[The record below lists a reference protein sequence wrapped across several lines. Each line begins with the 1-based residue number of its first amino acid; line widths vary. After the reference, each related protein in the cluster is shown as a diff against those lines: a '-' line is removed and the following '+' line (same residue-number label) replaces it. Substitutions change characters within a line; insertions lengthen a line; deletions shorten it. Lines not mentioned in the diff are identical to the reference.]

1 MAEKQILNFEA
12 ETKQILNLMVH
23 SIYTHKEIFLRELI
37 SNASDALDKARFE
50 SITKSDKYTDI
61 DNLRIKI
68 EIDEPNR
75 TLSIIDNGIGMTRE
89 DVINNIG
96 SIARSGT
103 KAFLEKIQKD
113 KEASKES
120 GIDLIGQFG
129 VGFYSAFM
137 VADNIII
144 ETKNVDSEKGVRW
157 ESNGDGSYSIED
169 IDKQDRGTK
178 IILKLKPKDKKLEED
193 GFVDDDYCNR
203 YTLEGLI
210 HKYSN
215 YVHYPIIM
223 DMPIPKKDEK
233 EIQQYEEKTINSMV
247 SIWQKSKSDVKPEE
261 YNEFYKE
268 HFHDYADP
276 FEVIHTK
283 AEGTIEYTALLFIP
297 SKAPFN
303 FLHPDFERGLELYSR
318 NVFIM
323 GKCKDLL
330 PEYLKFVRGLVDS
343 PDFSLNISREILQH
357 STQLKRIA
365 SNVEKKV
372 LETLE
377 NILKNDRKRY
387 QEFFKEFGE
396 SIKIGIYSDF
406 SKKDKLSNLLLFQ
419 SSETKD
425 EEYTTLAEYKSRMKE
440 GQEFIYYAAA
450 KDKATIE
457 KLPHMEGMKDK
468 GYEVLYFTDR
478 VDEFMVN
485 MMREFDGTKLHSIL
499 QADNNT
505 ENKDENKDSSNKDV
519 LNAIKEVLGADKVAE
534 VRETNRLKESVV
546 CLSNK
551 EDSIS
556 FNMAKVLAESGNPMF
571 AMKPERVLEINT
583 SHDVFKA
590 IEKEYQANKTSDLF
604 KEYSEL
610 LYDEACILE
619 GLPLEDPK
627 LFASRMSKLMLKL

>member
-50 SITKSDKYTDI
+50 SITKSDKYTGM

-68 EIDEPNR
+68 EIDEQNR
-75 TLSIIDNGIGMTRE
+75 ILTIKDNGIGMTKE
-89 DVINNIG
+89 DVIQNIG

-103 KAFLEKIQKD
+103 KAFLEKIKQ
-113 KEASKES
+113 EAENKKES

-144 ETKNVDSEKGVRW
+144 ETKNVESDKGVKW
-157 ESNGDGSYSIED
+157 ESSGDGSYSIED
-169 IDKQDRGTK
+169 IDKADRGTN
-178 IILKLKPKDKKLEED
+178 IILKLKPKNENEENEED
-193 GFVDDDYCNR
+193 YSNR
-203 YTLEGLI
+203 YTLERLI
-210 HKYSN
+210 QKYSN

-233 EIQQYEEKTINSMV
+233 EIQQYEEKTINSMI
-247 SIWQKSKSDVKPEE
+247 SIWQKNKSDVKTEE

-268 HFHDYADP
+268 HFHDYAEP
-276 FEVIHTK
+276 FDIIHTK
-283 AEGTIEYTALLFIP
+283 AEGTLEYTALLFIP

-303 FLHPDFERGLELYSR
+303 FLYPNFERGLELYSK

-323 GKCKDLL
+323 DKCKELI

-343 PDFSLNISREILQH
+343 QDFSLNISREILQH
-357 STQLKRIA
+357 TNQLKRIA
-365 SNVEKKV
+365 SNIEKKI

-377 NILKNDRKRY
+377 NILKNDRKKY
-387 QEFFKEFGE
+387 EEFFKEFGE

-406 SKKDKLSNLLLFQ
+406 TKKEKLSNLLLFQ
-419 SSETKD
+419 SSEMA
-425 EEYTTLAEYKSRMKE
+425 ENEYTTLAEYKARMKE
-440 GQEFIYYAAA
+440 GQEFIYYAAG
-450 KDKATIE
+450 KDKAYIE

-468 GYEVLYFTDR
+468 GFEVLYFTDR
-478 VDEFMVN
+478 VDEFMVG
-485 MMREFDGTKLHSIL
+485 MMRDYEEIKLHSIL
-499 QADNNT
+499 QADNEKT
-505 ENKDENKDSSNKDV
+505 DKDSSKEEN
-519 LNAIKEVLGADKVAE
+519 KEVKDILKAVKEILGDNKVAD
-534 VRETNRLKESVV
+534 VRESDRLKESLV
-546 CLSNK
+546 CLVNK

-556 FNMAKVLAESGNPMF
+556 FNMAKVLAETGNNMF
-571 AMKPERVLEINT
+571 GMKAERVLEINT
-583 SHDVFKA
+583 SHEVFKA
-590 IEKEYQANKTSDLF
+590 MEKEYQTNKKSDLF

-619 GLPLEDPK
+619 NLPLEDTK

>member
-50 SITKSDKYTDI
+50 SITKSDKYSDM

-68 EIDEPNR
+68 EIDEQNR
-75 TLSIIDNGIGMTRE
+75 ILTIKDNGIGMTKE
-89 DVINNIG
+89 DAIQNIG

-103 KAFLEKIQKD
+103 KAFLERIKQ
-113 KEASKES
+113 ES
-120 GIDLIGQFG
+120 ENKNGIDLIGQFG

-144 ETKNVDSEKGVRW
+144 ETKNAESDKGVKW
-157 ESNGDGSYSIED
+157 ESSGDGSYSIED
-169 IDKQDRGTK
+169 MDKKERGTN
-178 IILKLKPKDKKLEED
+178 IILKLKPKEENE
-193 GFVDDDYCNR
+193 DDYSNR
-203 YTLEGLI
+203 YVLERLI
-210 HKYSN
+210 QKYSN
-215 YVHYPIIM
+215 YVHYPIVM
-223 DMPIPKKDEK
+223 DATIPKKDDK
-233 EIQQYEEKTINSMV
+233 EIQRYEEKTVNSMI
-247 SIWQKSKSDVKPEE
+247 SIWQKNKSDVKTEE

-276 FEVIHTK
+276 FDIIHTK
-283 AEGTIEYTALLFIP
+283 AEGTLEYTALLFIP

-323 GKCKDLL
+323 DKCKELL

-343 PDFSLNISREILQH
+343 QDFSLNISREILQH
-357 STQLKRIA
+357 TSQLKRIA
-365 SNVEKKV
+365 SNLEKKI

-377 NILKNDRKRY
+377 NILKNDRKKY
-387 QEFFKEFGE
+387 EEFFKEFGE
-396 SIKIGIYSDF
+396 SIKIGIYGDLG
-406 SKKDKLSNLLLFQ
+406 KKEKLSNLLLFQ
-419 SSETKD
+419 SSDTAET
-425 EEYTTLAEYKSRMKE
+425 EYTTLAEYKSRMKE
-440 GQEFIYYAAA
+440 GQEFIYYVAG
-450 KDKATIE
+450 KDKSSIE

-468 GYEVLYFTDR
+468 GFEVLYFTDR
-478 VDEFMVN
+478 VDEFMANV
-485 MMREFDGTKLHSIL
+485 MRDYEDIKLHSIL
-499 QADNNT
+499 QADGEKT
-505 ENKDENKDSSNKDV
+505 DKESKEENKDIKEILKAV
-519 LNAIKEVLGADKVAE
+519 KEVLGDGKVAD
-534 VRETNRLKESVV
+534 VRESDRLKESLV
-546 CLSNK
+546 CLVNK

-556 FNMAKVLAESGNPMF
+556 FNMAKALAETGNNMF
-571 AMKPERVLEINT
+571 GMKAERVLEVNA
-583 SHDVFKA
+583 SHEVFKA
-590 IEKEYQANKTSDLF
+590 IEKEYKSNKKSDLF

-619 GLPLEDPK
+619 NLPLDDPK

>member
-50 SITKSDKYTDI
+50 SITKSDKYTGM

-68 EIDEPNR
+68 EIDEQNR
-75 TLSIIDNGIGMTRE
+75 ILTIKDNGIGMTKE
-89 DVINNIG
+89 DVIQNIG

-103 KAFLEKIQKD
+103 KAFLEKIKQ
-113 KEASKES
+113 EAENKKES

-144 ETKNVDSEKGVRW
+144 ETKNVESDKGVKW
-157 ESNGDGSYSIED
+157 ESSGDGSYSIED
-169 IDKQDRGTK
+169 IDKADRGTN
-178 IILKLKPKDKKLEED
+178 IILKLKPKNENEENEED
-193 GFVDDDYCNR
+193 YSNR
-203 YTLEGLI
+203 YTLERLI
-210 HKYSN
+210 QKYSN

-233 EIQQYEEKTINSMV
+233 EIQQYEEKTINSMI
-247 SIWQKSKSDVKPEE
+247 SIWQKNKSDVKTEE

-268 HFHDYADP
+268 HFHDYAEP
-276 FEVIHTK
+276 FDIIHTK
-283 AEGTIEYTALLFIP
+283 AEGTLEYTALLFIP

-303 FLHPDFERGLELYSR
+303 FLYPNFERGLELYSK

-323 GKCKDLL
+323 DKCKELI

-343 PDFSLNISREILQH
+343 QDFSLNISREILQH
-357 STQLKRIA
+357 TNQLKRIA
-365 SNVEKKV
+365 SNIEKKI

-377 NILKNDRKRY
+377 NILKNDRKKY
-387 QEFFKEFGE
+387 EEFFKEFGE

-406 SKKDKLSNLLLFQ
+406 TKKEKLSNLLLFQ
-419 SSETKD
+419 SSETA
-425 EEYTTLAEYKSRMKE
+425 ENEYTTLAEYKARMKE
-440 GQEFIYYAAA
+440 GQEFIYYAAG
-450 KDKATIE
+450 KDKSSIE

-468 GYEVLYFTDR
+468 GFEVLYFTDR
-478 VDEFMVN
+478 VDEFMVG
-485 MMREFDGTKLHSIL
+485 MMRDYEEIKLHSIL
-499 QADNNT
+499 QADNEKT
-505 ENKDENKDSSNKDV
+505 DKDSSKEEN
-519 LNAIKEVLGADKVAE
+519 KEVKDILKAVKEILGDNKVAD
-534 VRETNRLKESVV
+534 VRESDRLKESLV
-546 CLSNK
+546 CLVNK

-556 FNMAKVLAESGNPMF
+556 FNMAKVLAETGNNMF
-571 AMKPERVLEINT
+571 GMKAERVLEINT
-583 SHDVFKA
+583 SHEVFKA
-590 IEKEYQANKTSDLF
+590 MEKEYQTNKKSDLF

-619 GLPLEDPK
+619 NLPLEDTK

>member
-50 SITKSDKYTDI
+50 SITKSDKYVDM

-68 EIDEPNR
+68 EIDEQNR
-75 TLSIIDNGIGMTRE
+75 ILKIKDNGIGMTRE
-89 DVINNIG
+89 DVIQNIG

-103 KAFLEKIQKD
+103 KAFLEKIKQAEGSQK
-113 KEASKES
+113 EN

-137 VADNIII
+137 VADNIVI
-144 ETKNVDSEKGVRW
+144 ETKNVESDRGVRW
-157 ESNGDGSYSIED
+157 ESSGDGSYSIED
-169 IDKQDRGTK
+169 IDKEDRGTN
-178 IILKLKPKDKKLEED
+178 IILKLKPKNEEND
-193 GFVDDDYCNR
+193 GDYLNR
-203 YTLEGLI
+203 YTLERLI
-210 HKYSN
+210 QKYSN
-215 YVHYPIIM
+215 YVRYPIIM

-233 EIQQYEEKTINSMV
+233 EIQQYEEKTINSMI
-247 SIWQKSKSDVKPEE
+247 SIWQKNKNDVKTEE

-268 HFHDYADP
+268 HFHDYSDP
-276 FEVIHTK
+276 FDIIHTK
-283 AEGTIEYTALLFIP
+283 AEGTLEYTALLFIP

-323 GKCKDLL
+323 DKCKELL

-343 PDFSLNISREILQH
+343 QDFSLNISREILQH
-357 STQLKRIA
+357 TAQLKRIA
-365 SNVEKKV
+365 SNLEKKI

-377 NILKNDRKRY
+377 NILKNDRKKY
-387 QEFFKEFGE
+387 EEFFKEFGE
-396 SIKIGIYSDF
+396 SIKIGIYNDF
-406 SKKDKLSNLLLFQ
+406 TKKEKLSNLLLFQ
-419 SSETKD
+419 SSSIAEN
-425 EEYTTLAEYKSRMKE
+425 EYTTLSEYKSRMKE
-440 GQEFIYYAAA
+440 GQEFIYYAAG
-450 KDKATIE
+450 KDRASIE

-468 GYEVLYFTDR
+468 NYEVLYFTDR
-478 VDEFMVN
+478 VDEFMVG
-485 MMREFDGTKLHSIL
+485 MMRDYEEIKLRSIL
-499 QADNNT
+499 QADNEKADKDST
-505 ENKDENKDSSNKDV
+505 KEENKDTKDIMK
-519 LNAIKEVLGADKVAE
+519 AIKEVLGDNKVAD
-534 VRETNRLKESVV
+534 VRESDRLKESLV
-546 CLSNK
+546 CLVNK

-556 FNMAKVLAESGNPMF
+556 FNMAKVLAETGNNMF
-571 AMKPERVLEINT
+571 GMKLERVLEINT
-583 SHDVFKA
+583 SHEVFKA
-590 IEKEYQANKTSDLF
+590 VEKEYQSNKKSDLF

-619 GLPLEDPK
+619 NLPLDDPK

>member
-50 SITKSDKYTDI
+50 SITKSDKYTGM

-68 EIDEPNR
+68 EIDEQNR
-75 TLSIIDNGIGMTRE
+75 ILTIKDNGIGMTKE
-89 DVINNIG
+89 DVIQNIG

-103 KAFLEKIQKD
+103 KAFLEKIKQEAENK
-113 KEASKES
+113 KEN

-144 ETKNVDSEKGVRW
+144 ETKNVESDKGVKW
-157 ESNGDGSYSIED
+157 ESSGDGSYSIED
-169 IDKQDRGTK
+169 IDKADRGTN
-178 IILKLKPKDKKLEED
+178 IILKLKPKNENEENEED
-193 GFVDDDYCNR
+193 YSNR
-203 YTLEGLI
+203 YTLERLI
-210 HKYSN
+210 QKYSN

-233 EIQQYEEKTINSMV
+233 EIQQYEEKTINSMI
-247 SIWQKSKSDVKPEE
+247 SIWQKNKSDVKTEE

-268 HFHDYADP
+268 HFHDYAEP
-276 FEVIHTK
+276 FDIIHTK
-283 AEGTIEYTALLFIP
+283 AEGTLEYTALLFIP

-303 FLHPDFERGLELYSR
+303 FLYPNFERGLELYSK

-323 GKCKDLL
+323 DKCKELL

-343 PDFSLNISREILQH
+343 QDFSLNISREILQH
-357 STQLKRIA
+357 TNQLKRIA
-365 SNVEKKV
+365 SNLEKKI

-377 NILKNDRKRY
+377 NTLKNDRKKY
-387 QEFFKEFGE
+387 EEFFKEFGE

-406 SKKDKLSNLLLFQ
+406 TKKEKLSNLLLFQ
-419 SSETKD
+419 SSNTAEN
-425 EEYTTLAEYKSRMKE
+425 EYTTLAEYKSRMKE
-440 GQEFIYYAAA
+440 GQEFIYYAAG
-450 KDKATIE
+450 KDKSSIE

-468 GYEVLYFTDR
+468 SFEVLYFTDR
-478 VDEFMVN
+478 VDEFMVG
-485 MMREFDGTKLHSIL
+485 MMRDYEEIKLHSIL
-499 QADNNT
+499 QADNEKT
-505 ENKDENKDSSNKDV
+505 DKDSSKEEN
-519 LNAIKEVLGADKVAE
+519 KEVKDILKAVKEILGDDKVAD
-534 VRETNRLKESVV
+534 VRESDRLKESLV
-546 CLSNK
+546 CLVNK

-556 FNMAKVLAESGNPMF
+556 FNMAKVLAETGNNMF
-571 AMKPERVLEINT
+571 GMKAERVLEINT
-583 SHDVFKA
+583 SHEVFKA
-590 IEKEYQANKTSDLF
+590 MEKEYQINKKSDLF

-619 GLPLEDPK
+619 NLPLEDTK

>member
-50 SITKSDKYTDI
+50 SITKSDKYTGM

-68 EIDEPNR
+68 EIDEQNR
-75 TLSIIDNGIGMTRE
+75 ILTIKDNGIGMTKE
-89 DVINNIG
+89 DVIQNIG

-103 KAFLEKIQKD
+103 KAFLEKIKQ
-113 KEASKES
+113 EAENKKES

-144 ETKNVDSEKGVRW
+144 ETKNVESDKGVKW
-157 ESNGDGSYSIED
+157 ESSGDGSYSIED
-169 IDKQDRGTK
+169 IDKADRGTN
-178 IILKLKPKDKKLEED
+178 IILKLKPKNKNEENEED
-193 GFVDDDYCNR
+193 YSNR
-203 YTLEGLI
+203 YTLERLI
-210 HKYSN
+210 QKYSN

-233 EIQQYEEKTINSMV
+233 EIQQYEEKTINSMI
-247 SIWQKSKSDVKPEE
+247 SIWQKNKSDVKTEE

-268 HFHDYADP
+268 HFHDYAEP
-276 FEVIHTK
+276 FDIIHTK
-283 AEGTIEYTALLFIP
+283 AEGTLEYTALLFIP

-303 FLHPDFERGLELYSR
+303 FLYPNFERGLELYSK

-323 GKCKDLL
+323 DKCKELI

-343 PDFSLNISREILQH
+343 QDFSLNISREILQH
-357 STQLKRIA
+357 TAQLKRIA
-365 SNVEKKV
+365 SNIEKKI

-377 NILKNDRKRY
+377 NILKNDRKKY
-387 QEFFKEFGE
+387 EEFFKEFGE

-406 SKKDKLSNLLLFQ
+406 TKKEKLSNLLLFQ
-419 SSETKD
+419 SSETA
-425 EEYTTLAEYKSRMKE
+425 ENEYTTLAEYKARMKE
-440 GQEFIYYAAA
+440 GQEFIYYAAG
-450 KDKATIE
+450 KDKSAIE

-478 VDEFMVN
+478 VDEFMVG
-485 MMREFDGTKLHSIL
+485 MMRDYDEIKLHSIL
-499 QADNNT
+499 QADNEKT
-505 ENKDENKDSSNKDV
+505 DKDLSEEENKEIKDIMK
-519 LNAIKEVLGADKVAE
+519 AIKEVLGDDKVAD
-534 VRETNRLKESVV
+534 VRASDRLKESLV
-546 CLSNK
+546 CLVNK

-556 FNMAKVLAESGNPMF
+556 FNMAKVLAETGNNMF
-571 AMKPERVLEINT
+571 GMKPERVLEINS
-583 SHDVFKA
+583 SHEVFKA
-590 IEKEYQANKTSDLF
+590 MEKEYEANKKSDLF

-610 LYDEACILE
+610 L
-619 GLPLEDPK
+619 
-627 LFASRMSKLMLKL
+627 

>member
-23 SIYTHKEIFLRELI
+23 SIYTNKEIFLRELI

-50 SITKSDKYTDI
+50 SITKSDKYTGM

-68 EIDEPNR
+68 EIDEQNKIL
-75 TLSIIDNGIGMTRE
+75 TIKDNGIGMTKE
-89 DVINNIG
+89 DVIQNIG

-103 KAFLEKIQKD
+103 KAFLEKIKQ
-113 KEASKES
+113 ENANKES

-144 ETKNVDSEKGVRW
+144 ETKNVESDNGVRW
-157 ESNGDGSYSIED
+157 ESSGDGSYSIED
-169 IDKQDRGTK
+169 IEKNDRGTN
-178 IILKLKPKDKKLEED
+178 IILKLKPKDENE
-193 GFVDDDYCNR
+193 DDYSNR
-203 YTLEGLI
+203 YTLERLI
-210 HKYSN
+210 QKYSN
-215 YVHYPIIM
+215 YVHYPIVM

-233 EIQQYEEKTINSMV
+233 EIQRYEEKTINSMI
-247 SIWQKSKSDVKPEE
+247 SIWQKNKSDVKTEE

-268 HFHDYADP
+268 HFHDYVDP
-276 FEVIHTK
+276 FDIIHTK
-283 AEGTIEYTALLFIP
+283 AEGTLEYTALLFIP

-323 GKCKDLL
+323 DKCKELL

-343 PDFSLNISREILQH
+343 QDFSLNISREILQH
-357 STQLKRIA
+357 TNQLKRIA
-365 SNVEKKV
+365 SNLEKKI

-377 NILKNDRKRY
+377 NTLKNDRKKY
-387 QEFFKEFGE
+387 EEFFKEFGE

-406 SKKDKLSNLLLFQ
+406 TKKEKLSNLLLFQ
-419 SSETKD
+419 SSDTAEN
-425 EEYTTLAEYKSRMKE
+425 EYTTLAEYKSRMKE
-440 GQEFIYYAAA
+440 GQEFIYYAAG
-450 KDKATIE
+450 KDKSAIE

-478 VDEFMVN
+478 VDEFMVG
-485 MMREFDGTKLHSIL
+485 MMRDYEEIKLHSIL
-499 QADNNT
+499 QADNEKT
-505 ENKDENKDSSNKDV
+505 DKDSTKEENKDIKDIM
-519 LNAIKEVLGADKVAE
+519 NAIKEVLGESKVAD
-534 VRETNRLKESVV
+534 VRESDRLKESLV
-546 CLSNK
+546 CLVNK

-556 FNMAKVLAESGNPMF
+556 FNMAKVLAETGNNMF
-571 AMKPERVLEINT
+571 GMKPERVLEINS
-583 SHDVFKA
+583 SHEVFKA
-590 IEKEYQANKTSDLF
+590 MEKEYEANKKSDLF

-619 GLPLEDPK
+619 NLPLDNPK
-627 LFASRMSKLMLKL
+627 LFAARMSKLMLKL

>member
-23 SIYTHKEIFLRELI
+23 SIYTNKEIFLRELI

-50 SITKSDKYTDI
+50 SITKSDKYTGM

-68 EIDEPNR
+68 EIDEQNKIL
-75 TLSIIDNGIGMTRE
+75 TIKDNGIGMTKE
-89 DVINNIG
+89 DVIQNIG

-103 KAFLEKIQKD
+103 KAFLEKIKQ
-113 KEASKES
+113 ENANKES

-144 ETKNVDSEKGVRW
+144 ETKNVESDNGVRW
-157 ESNGDGSYSIED
+157 ESSGDGSYSIED
-169 IDKQDRGTK
+169 IEKNDRGTN
-178 IILKLKPKDKKLEED
+178 IILKLKPKDENE
-193 GFVDDDYCNR
+193 DDYSNR
-203 YTLEGLI
+203 YTLERLI
-210 HKYSN
+210 QKYSN
-215 YVHYPIIM
+215 YVHYPIVM

-233 EIQQYEEKTINSMV
+233 EIQRYEEKTINSMI
-247 SIWQKSKSDVKPEE
+247 SIWQKNKSDVKTEE

-268 HFHDYADP
+268 HFHDYVDP
-276 FEVIHTK
+276 FDIIHTK
-283 AEGTIEYTALLFIP
+283 AEGTLEYTALLFIP

-323 GKCKDLL
+323 DKCKELL

-343 PDFSLNISREILQH
+343 QDFSLNISREILQH
-357 STQLKRIA
+357 TNQLKRIA
-365 SNVEKKV
+365 SNLEKKI
-372 LETLE
+372 LE
-377 NILKNDRKRY
+377 NLENTLKNDRKKY
-387 QEFFKEFGE
+387 EEFFKEFGE

-406 SKKDKLSNLLLFQ
+406 TKKEKLSNLLLFQ
-419 SSETKD
+419 SSDTAEN
-425 EEYTTLAEYKSRMKE
+425 EYTTLAEYKSRMKE
-440 GQEFIYYAAA
+440 GQEFIYYAAG
-450 KDKATIE
+450 KDKSAIE

-478 VDEFMVN
+478 VDEFMVG
-485 MMREFDGTKLHSIL
+485 MMRDYEEIKLHSIL
-499 QADNNT
+499 QADNEKT
-505 ENKDENKDSSNKDV
+505 DKDSTKEENKDIKDIM
-519 LNAIKEVLGADKVAE
+519 NAIKEVLGESKIAD
-534 VRETNRLKESVV
+534 VRESDRLKESLV
-546 CLSNK
+546 CLVNK

-556 FNMAKVLAESGNPMF
+556 FNMAKVLAETGNNMF
-571 AMKPERVLEINT
+571 GMKPERVLEINS
-583 SHDVFKA
+583 SHEVFKA
-590 IEKEYQANKTSDLF
+590 MEKEYEANKKSDLF

-619 GLPLEDPK
+619 NLPLDNPK
-627 LFASRMSKLMLKL
+627 LFAARMSKLMLKL

>member
-50 SITKSDKYTDI
+50 SITKSDKYAGM

-68 EIDEPNR
+68 EIDEQNR
-75 TLSIIDNGIGMTRE
+75 ILTIKDNGIGMTKE
-89 DVINNIG
+89 DVIQNIG

-103 KAFLEKIQKD
+103 KAFLEKIKQESAN
-113 KEASKES
+113 KEN

-144 ETKNVDSEKGVRW
+144 ETKNVESDKGVKW
-157 ESNGDGSYSIED
+157 ESSGDGSYSIED
-169 IDKQDRGTK
+169 IDKADRGTN
-178 IILKLKPKDKKLEED
+178 IILKLKPKNENEENEED
-193 GFVDDDYCNR
+193 YSNR
-203 YTLEGLI
+203 YTLERLI
-210 HKYSN
+210 QKYSN

-233 EIQQYEEKTINSMV
+233 EIQQYEEKTINSMI
-247 SIWQKSKSDVKPEE
+247 SIWQKNKSDVKTEE

-268 HFHDYADP
+268 HFHDYAEP
-276 FEVIHTK
+276 FDIIHTK
-283 AEGTIEYTALLFIP
+283 AEGTLEYTALLFIP

-303 FLHPDFERGLELYSR
+303 FLYPNFERGLELYSK

-323 GKCKDLL
+323 DKCKELI

-343 PDFSLNISREILQH
+343 QDFSLNISREILQH
-357 STQLKRIA
+357 TAQLKRIA
-365 SNVEKKV
+365 SNIEKKI

-377 NILKNDRKRY
+377 NILKNDRKKY
-387 QEFFKEFGE
+387 EEFFKEFGE

-406 SKKDKLSNLLLFQ
+406 TKKEKLSNLLLFQ
-419 SSETKD
+419 SSEMA
-425 EEYTTLAEYKSRMKE
+425 ENEYTTLAEYKARMKE
-440 GQEFIYYAAA
+440 GQEFIYYAAG
-450 KDKATIE
+450 KDKASIE

-468 GYEVLYFTDR
+468 GFEVLYFTDR
-478 VDEFMVN
+478 VDEFMVG
-485 MMREFDGTKLHSIL
+485 MMRDYEEIKLHSIL
-499 QADNNT
+499 QADNEKT
-505 ENKDENKDSSNKDV
+505 NKDSSKEEN
-519 LNAIKEVLGADKVAE
+519 KEVKDILKAVKEILGDNKVAD
-534 VRETNRLKESVV
+534 VRASDRLKESLV
-546 CLSNK
+546 CLVNK

-556 FNMAKVLAESGNPMF
+556 FNMAKVLAETGNNMF
-571 AMKPERVLEINT
+571 GMKAERVLEINT
-583 SHDVFKA
+583 SHEVFKA
-590 IEKEYQANKTSDLF
+590 MEKEYQTNKKSDLF

-619 GLPLEDPK
+619 NLPLEDTK

>member
-50 SITKSDKYTDI
+50 SITKSDKYTGM

-68 EIDEPNR
+68 EIDEQNR
-75 TLSIIDNGIGMTRE
+75 ILTIKDNGIGMTKE
-89 DVINNIG
+89 DVIQNIG

-103 KAFLEKIQKD
+103 KAFLEKIKQ
-113 KEASKES
+113 EAENKKES

-144 ETKNVDSEKGVRW
+144 ETKNVESDKGVKW
-157 ESNGDGSYSIED
+157 ESSGDGSYSIED
-169 IDKQDRGTK
+169 IDKADRGTN
-178 IILKLKPKDKKLEED
+178 IILKLKPKNENEENEED
-193 GFVDDDYCNR
+193 YSNR
-203 YTLEGLI
+203 YTLERLI
-210 HKYSN
+210 QKYSN

-233 EIQQYEEKTINSMV
+233 EIQQYEEKTINSMI
-247 SIWQKSKSDVKPEE
+247 SIWQKNKSDVKTEE

-268 HFHDYADP
+268 HFHDYSEP
-276 FEVIHTK
+276 FDIIHTK
-283 AEGTIEYTALLFIP
+283 AEGTLEYTALLFIP

-303 FLHPDFERGLELYSR
+303 FLYPNFERGLELYSK

-323 GKCKDLL
+323 DKCKELI

-343 PDFSLNISREILQH
+343 QDFSLNISREILQH
-357 STQLKRIA
+357 TAQLKRIA
-365 SNVEKKV
+365 SNIEKKI

-377 NILKNDRKRY
+377 NILKNDRKKY
-387 QEFFKEFGE
+387 EEFFKEFGE

-406 SKKDKLSNLLLFQ
+406 TKKEKLSNLLLFQ
-419 SSETKD
+419 SSETA
-425 EEYTTLAEYKSRMKE
+425 ENEYTTLAEYKARMKE
-440 GQEFIYYAAA
+440 GQEFIYYAAG
-450 KDKATIE
+450 KDKSSIE

-468 GYEVLYFTDR
+468 GFEVLYFTDR
-478 VDEFMVN
+478 VDEFMVG
-485 MMREFDGTKLHSIL
+485 MMGDYEEIKLHSIL
-499 QADNNT
+499 QADNEKT
-505 ENKDENKDSSNKDV
+505 DKDSAKEENKEIKDIMK
-519 LNAIKEVLGADKVAE
+519 AIKEVLGDSKVSD
-534 VRETNRLKESVV
+534 VRESDRLKESLV
-546 CLSNK
+546 CLVNK

-556 FNMAKVLAESGNPMF
+556 FNMAKVLAETGNNMF
-571 AMKPERVLEINT
+571 GMKAERVLEINT
-583 SHDVFKA
+583 SHEVFKA
-590 IEKEYQANKTSDLF
+590 MGKEYQTNKKSDLF

-619 GLPLEDPK
+619 NLPLEDTK

>member
-50 SITKSDKYTDI
+50 SITKSDKYTGM

-68 EIDEPNR
+68 EIDEQNR
-75 TLSIIDNGIGMTRE
+75 ILTIKDNGIGMTKD
-89 DVINNIG
+89 DVIQNIG

-103 KAFLEKIQKD
+103 KAFLEKIKQ
-113 KEASKES
+113 EAENKKES

-144 ETKNVDSEKGVRW
+144 ETKNVESDKGVKW
-157 ESNGDGSYSIED
+157 ESSGDGSYSIED
-169 IDKQDRGTK
+169 IDKADRGTN
-178 IILKLKPKDKKLEED
+178 IILRLKPKNENEENEED
-193 GFVDDDYCNR
+193 YSNR
-203 YTLEGLI
+203 YTLERLI
-210 HKYSN
+210 QKYSN

-233 EIQQYEEKTINSMV
+233 EIQQYEEKTINSMI
-247 SIWQKSKSDVKPEE
+247 SIWQKNKSDVKTEE

-268 HFHDYADP
+268 HFHDYVEP
-276 FEVIHTK
+276 FDIIHTK
-283 AEGTIEYTALLFIP
+283 AEGTLEYTALLFIP

-303 FLHPDFERGLELYSR
+303 FLYPNFERGLELYSK

-323 GKCKDLL
+323 DKCKELI

-343 PDFSLNISREILQH
+343 QDFSLNISREILQH
-357 STQLKRIA
+357 TAQLKRIA
-365 SNVEKKV
+365 SNIEKKI

-377 NILKNDRKRY
+377 NILKNDRKKY
-387 QEFFKEFGE
+387 EEFFKEFGE

-406 SKKDKLSNLLLFQ
+406 TKKEKLSNLLLFQ
-419 SSETKD
+419 SSETA
-425 EEYTTLAEYKSRMKE
+425 ENEYTTLAEYKARMKE
-440 GQEFIYYAAA
+440 GQEFIYYAAG
-450 KDKATIE
+450 KDKSSIE

-468 GYEVLYFTDR
+468 GFEVLYFTDR
-478 VDEFMVN
+478 VDEFMVG
-485 MMREFDGTKLHSIL
+485 MMRDYEEIKLHSIL
-499 QADNNT
+499 QADNEKT
-505 ENKDENKDSSNKDV
+505 DKDSSKEEN
-519 LNAIKEVLGADKVAE
+519 KEVKDILKAVKEILGDNKVAD
-534 VRETNRLKESVV
+534 VRESDRLKESLV
-546 CLSNK
+546 CLVNK

-556 FNMAKVLAESGNPMF
+556 FNMAKVLAETGNNMF
-571 AMKPERVLEINT
+571 GMKAERVLEINT
-583 SHDVFKA
+583 SHEVFKA
-590 IEKEYQANKTSDLF
+590 MEKEYQTNKKSDLF

-619 GLPLEDPK
+619 NLPLEDTK

>member
-50 SITKSDKYTDI
+50 SITKSDKYTGM

-68 EIDEPNR
+68 EIDEQNR
-75 TLSIIDNGIGMTRE
+75 ILTIKDNGIGMTKE
-89 DVINNIG
+89 DVIQNIG

-103 KAFLEKIQKD
+103 KAFLEKIKQ
-113 KEASKES
+113 EAENKKES

-144 ETKNVDSEKGVRW
+144 ETKNVESDKGVKW
-157 ESNGDGSYSIED
+157 ESSGDGSYSIED
-169 IDKQDRGTK
+169 IDKADRGTN
-178 IILKLKPKDKKLEED
+178 IILKLKPKNENEENEED
-193 GFVDDDYCNR
+193 YSNR
-203 YTLEGLI
+203 YTLERLI
-210 HKYSN
+210 QKYSN

-233 EIQQYEEKTINSMV
+233 EIQQYEEKTINSMI
-247 SIWQKSKSDVKPEE
+247 SIWQKNKSDVKTEE

-268 HFHDYADP
+268 HFHDYAEP
-276 FEVIHTK
+276 FDIIHTK
-283 AEGTIEYTALLFIP
+283 AEGTLEYTALLFIP

-303 FLHPDFERGLELYSR
+303 FLYPNFERGLELYSK

-323 GKCKDLL
+323 DKCKELI

-343 PDFSLNISREILQH
+343 QDFSLNISREILQH
-357 STQLKRIA
+357 TAQLKRIA
-365 SNVEKKV
+365 SNIEKKI

-377 NILKNDRKRY
+377 NILKNDRKKY
-387 QEFFKEFGE
+387 EEFFKEFGE

-406 SKKDKLSNLLLFQ
+406 TKKEKLSNLLLFQ
-419 SSETKD
+419 SSETA
-425 EEYTTLAEYKSRMKE
+425 ENEYTTLAEYKARMKE
-440 GQEFIYYAAA
+440 GQEFIYYAAG
-450 KDKATIE
+450 KDKASIE

-468 GYEVLYFTDR
+468 GFEVLYFTDR
-478 VDEFMVN
+478 VDEFMVG
-485 MMREFDGTKLHSIL
+485 MMRDYEEIKLHSIL
-499 QADNNT
+499 QADNEKT
-505 ENKDENKDSSNKDV
+505 DKDSSKEEN
-519 LNAIKEVLGADKVAE
+519 KEVKDILKAVKEILGDNKVAD
-534 VRETNRLKESVV
+534 VRESDRLKESLV
-546 CLSNK
+546 CLVNK

-556 FNMAKVLAESGNPMF
+556 FNMAKVLAETGNNMF
-571 AMKPERVLEINT
+571 GMKAERVLEINT
-583 SHDVFKA
+583 SHEVFKA
-590 IEKEYQANKTSDLF
+590 MEKEYQTNKKSDLF

-619 GLPLEDPK
+619 NLPLEDTK

>member
-50 SITKSDKYTDI
+50 SITKSDKYTGM

-68 EIDEPNR
+68 EIDEQNR
-75 TLSIIDNGIGMTRE
+75 ILTIKDNGIGMTKD
-89 DVINNIG
+89 DVIQNIG

-103 KAFLEKIQKD
+103 KAFLEKIKQ
-113 KEASKES
+113 EAENKKES

-144 ETKNVDSEKGVRW
+144 ETKNVESDKGVKW
-157 ESNGDGSYSIED
+157 ESSGDGSYSIED
-169 IDKQDRGTK
+169 IDKADRGTN
-178 IILKLKPKDKKLEED
+178 IILRLKPKNENEENEED
-193 GFVDDDYCNR
+193 YSNR
-203 YTLEGLI
+203 YTLERLI
-210 HKYSN
+210 QKYSN

-233 EIQQYEEKTINSMV
+233 EIQQYEEKTINSMI
-247 SIWQKSKSDVKPEE
+247 SIWQKNKSDVKTEE

-268 HFHDYADP
+268 HFHDYVEP
-276 FEVIHTK
+276 FDIIHTK
-283 AEGTIEYTALLFIP
+283 AEGTLEYTALLFIP

-303 FLHPDFERGLELYSR
+303 FLYPNFERGLELYSK

-323 GKCKDLL
+323 DKCKELI

-343 PDFSLNISREILQH
+343 QDFSLNISREILH
-357 STQLKRIA
+357 HTAQLKRIA
-365 SNVEKKV
+365 SNIEKKI

-377 NILKNDRKRY
+377 NILKNDRKKY
-387 QEFFKEFGE
+387 EEFFKEFGE

-406 SKKDKLSNLLLFQ
+406 TKKEKLSNLLLFQ
-419 SSETKD
+419 SSETS
-425 EEYTTLAEYKSRMKE
+425 ENEYTTLAEYKARMKE
-440 GQEFIYYAAA
+440 GQEFIYYAAG
-450 KDKATIE
+450 KDKSSIE

-468 GYEVLYFTDR
+468 GFEVLYFTDR
-478 VDEFMVN
+478 VDEFMVG
-485 MMREFDGTKLHSIL
+485 MMRDYEEIKLHSIL
-499 QADNNT
+499 QADNEKT
-505 ENKDENKDSSNKDV
+505 DKDSSKEEN
-519 LNAIKEVLGADKVAE
+519 KEVKDILKAVKEILGDNKVAD
-534 VRETNRLKESVV
+534 VRESDRLKESLV
-546 CLSNK
+546 CLVNK

-556 FNMAKVLAESGNPMF
+556 FNMAKVLAETGNNMF
-571 AMKPERVLEINT
+571 GMKAERVLEINT
-583 SHDVFKA
+583 SHEVFKA
-590 IEKEYQANKTSDLF
+590 MEKEYQTNKKSDLF

-619 GLPLEDPK
+619 NLPLEDTK

>member
-50 SITKSDKYTDI
+50 SITKSDKYTGM

-68 EIDEPNR
+68 EIDEQNR
-75 TLSIIDNGIGMTRE
+75 ILTIKDNGIGMTKD
-89 DVINNIG
+89 DVIQNIG

-103 KAFLEKIQKD
+103 KAFLEKIKQ
-113 KEASKES
+113 EAENKKES

-144 ETKNVDSEKGVRW
+144 ETKNVESDKGVKW
-157 ESNGDGSYSIED
+157 ESSGDGSYSIED
-169 IDKQDRGTK
+169 IDKADRGTN
-178 IILKLKPKDKKLEED
+178 IILKLKPKNENEENEED
-193 GFVDDDYCNR
+193 YSNR
-203 YTLEGLI
+203 YTLERLI
-210 HKYSN
+210 QKYSN

-233 EIQQYEEKTINSMV
+233 EIQQYEEKTINSMI
-247 SIWQKSKSDVKPEE
+247 SIWQKNKSDVKTEE

-268 HFHDYADP
+268 HFHDYAEP
-276 FEVIHTK
+276 FDIIHTK
-283 AEGTIEYTALLFIP
+283 AEGTLEYTALLFIP

-303 FLHPDFERGLELYSR
+303 FLYPNFERGLELYSK

-323 GKCKDLL
+323 DKCKELI

-343 PDFSLNISREILQH
+343 QDFSLNISREILQH
-357 STQLKRIA
+357 TAQLKRIA
-365 SNVEKKV
+365 SNIEKKI

-377 NILKNDRKRY
+377 NILKNDRKKY
-387 QEFFKEFGE
+387 EEFFKEFGE

-406 SKKDKLSNLLLFQ
+406 TKKEKLSNLLLFQ
-419 SSETKD
+419 SSETA
-425 EEYTTLAEYKSRMKE
+425 ENEYTTLAEYKARMKE
-440 GQEFIYYAAA
+440 GQEFIYYAAG
-450 KDKATIE
+450 KDKASIE

-468 GYEVLYFTDR
+468 GFEVLYFTDR
-478 VDEFMVN
+478 VDEFMVG
-485 MMREFDGTKLHSIL
+485 MMRDYEEIKLHSIL
-499 QADNNT
+499 QADNEKT
-505 ENKDENKDSSNKDV
+505 DKDSLKEENKEVKDILKAV
-519 LNAIKEVLGADKVAE
+519 KEILGDNKVAD
-534 VRETNRLKESVV
+534 VRESDRLKESLV
-546 CLSNK
+546 CLVNK

-556 FNMAKVLAESGNPMF
+556 FNMAKVLAETGNNMF
-571 AMKPERVLEINT
+571 DMKAERVLEINT
-583 SHDVFKA
+583 SHEVFKA
-590 IEKEYQANKTSDLF
+590 MEKEYQTNKKSDLF

-619 GLPLEDPK
+619 NLPLEDTK

>member
-50 SITKSDKYTDI
+50 SITKSDKYAGM

-68 EIDEPNR
+68 EIDEQNR
-75 TLSIIDNGIGMTRE
+75 ILTIKDNGIGMTKD
-89 DVINNIG
+89 DVIQNIG

-103 KAFLEKIQKD
+103 KAFLEKIKQ
-113 KEASKES
+113 EAENKKES

-144 ETKNVDSEKGVRW
+144 ETKNVESDKGVKW
-157 ESNGDGSYSIED
+157 ESSGDGSYSIED
-169 IDKQDRGTK
+169 IDKADRGTN
-178 IILKLKPKDKKLEED
+178 IILRLKPKNENEENEED
-193 GFVDDDYCNR
+193 YSNR
-203 YTLEGLI
+203 YTLERLI
-210 HKYSN
+210 QKYSN

-233 EIQQYEEKTINSMV
+233 EIQQYEEKTINSMI
-247 SIWQKSKSDVKPEE
+247 SIWQKNKSDVKTEE

-268 HFHDYADP
+268 HFHDYVEP
-276 FEVIHTK
+276 FDIIHTK
-283 AEGTIEYTALLFIP
+283 AEGTLEYTALLFIP

-303 FLHPDFERGLELYSR
+303 FLYPNFERGLELYSK

-323 GKCKDLL
+323 DKCKELI

-343 PDFSLNISREILQH
+343 QDFSLNISREILQH
-357 STQLKRIA
+357 TAQLKRIA
-365 SNVEKKV
+365 SNIEKKI

-377 NILKNDRKRY
+377 NILKNDRKKY
-387 QEFFKEFGE
+387 EEFFKEFGE

-406 SKKDKLSNLLLFQ
+406 TKKEKLSNLLLFQ
-419 SSETKD
+419 SSETS
-425 EEYTTLAEYKSRMKE
+425 ENEYTTLAEYKARMKE
-440 GQEFIYYAAA
+440 GQEFIYYAAG
-450 KDKATIE
+450 KDKSSIE

-468 GYEVLYFTDR
+468 GFEVLYFTDR
-478 VDEFMVN
+478 VDEFMVG
-485 MMREFDGTKLHSIL
+485 MMRDYEEIKLHSIL
-499 QADNNT
+499 QADNEKT
-505 ENKDENKDSSNKDV
+505 DKDSSKEEN
-519 LNAIKEVLGADKVAE
+519 KEVKDILKAVKEILGDNKVAD
-534 VRETNRLKESVV
+534 VRESDRLKESLV
-546 CLSNK
+546 CLVNK

-556 FNMAKVLAESGNPMF
+556 FNMAKVLAETGNNMF
-571 AMKPERVLEINT
+571 GMKAERVLEINT
-583 SHDVFKA
+583 SHEVFKA
-590 IEKEYQANKTSDLF
+590 MEKEYQTNKKSDLF

-619 GLPLEDPK
+619 NLPLEDTK

>member
-50 SITKSDKYTDI
+50 SITKSDKYAGM

-68 EIDEPNR
+68 EIDEQNR
-75 TLSIIDNGIGMTRE
+75 ILTIKDNGIGMTKE
-89 DVINNIG
+89 DVIQNIG

-103 KAFLEKIQKD
+103 KAFLEKIKQ
-113 KEASKES
+113 EAENKKES

-144 ETKNVDSEKGVRW
+144 ETKNVESDKGVKW
-157 ESNGDGSYSIED
+157 ESSGDGSYSIED
-169 IDKQDRGTK
+169 IDKADRGTN
-178 IILKLKPKDKKLEED
+178 IILKLKPKNENEENEED
-193 GFVDDDYCNR
+193 YSNR
-203 YTLEGLI
+203 YTLERLI
-210 HKYSN
+210 QKYSN

-233 EIQQYEEKTINSMV
+233 EIQQYEEKTINSMI
-247 SIWQKSKSDVKPEE
+247 SIWQKNKSDVKTEE

-268 HFHDYADP
+268 HFHDYAKP
-276 FEVIHTK
+276 FDIIHTK
-283 AEGTIEYTALLFIP
+283 AEGTLEYTALLFIP

-303 FLHPDFERGLELYSR
+303 FLYPNFERGLELYSK

-323 GKCKDLL
+323 DKCKELI

-343 PDFSLNISREILQH
+343 QDFSLNISREILQH
-357 STQLKRIA
+357 TAQLKRIA
-365 SNVEKKV
+365 SNIEKKI

-377 NILKNDRKRY
+377 NILKNDRKKY
-387 QEFFKEFGE
+387 EEFFKEFGE

-406 SKKDKLSNLLLFQ
+406 TKKEKLSNLLLFQ
-419 SSETKD
+419 SSETA
-425 EEYTTLAEYKSRMKE
+425 ENEYTTLAEYKARMKE
-440 GQEFIYYAAA
+440 GQEFIYYAAG
-450 KDKATIE
+450 KDKASIE

-468 GYEVLYFTDR
+468 GFEVLYFTDR
-478 VDEFMVN
+478 VDEFMVG
-485 MMREFDGTKLHSIL
+485 MMRDYEEIKLHSIL
-499 QADNNT
+499 QADNEKT
-505 ENKDENKDSSNKDV
+505 DKDSSKEEN
-519 LNAIKEVLGADKVAE
+519 KEVKDILKAVKEILGDNKVAD
-534 VRETNRLKESVV
+534 VRESDRLKESLV
-546 CLSNK
+546 CLVNK

-556 FNMAKVLAESGNPMF
+556 FNMAKVLAETGNNMF
-571 AMKPERVLEINT
+571 GMKAERVLEINT
-583 SHDVFKA
+583 SHEVFKA
-590 IEKEYQANKTSDLF
+590 MEKEYQTNKKSDLF

-619 GLPLEDPK
+619 NLPLEDTK

>member
-50 SITKSDKYTDI
+50 SITKSDKYTGM

-68 EIDEPNR
+68 EIDEQNR
-75 TLSIIDNGIGMTRE
+75 IFAIKDNGIGMTKE
-89 DVINNIG
+89 DVIQNIG

-103 KAFLEKIQKD
+103 KAFLEKIKQ
-113 KEASKES
+113 ENANKES

-144 ETKNVDSEKGVRW
+144 ETKNVESDSGVRW
-157 ESNGDGSYSIED
+157 ESSGDGSYSIED
-169 IDKQDRGTK
+169 IEKNDRGTN
-178 IILKLKPKDKKLEED
+178 IILKLKPKDENE
-193 GFVDDDYCNR
+193 DDYSNR
-203 YTLEGLI
+203 YTLERLI
-210 HKYSN
+210 QKYSN
-215 YVHYPIIM
+215 YVHYPIVM

-233 EIQQYEEKTINSMV
+233 EIQRYEEKTINSMI
-247 SIWQKSKSDVKPEE
+247 SIWQKNKSDVKTEE

-268 HFHDYADP
+268 HFHDYVDP
-276 FEVIHTK
+276 FDIIHTK
-283 AEGTIEYTALLFIP
+283 AEGTLEYTALLFIP

-323 GKCKDLL
+323 DKCKELL

-343 PDFSLNISREILQH
+343 QDFSLNISREILQH
-357 STQLKRIA
+357 TNQLKRIA
-365 SNVEKKV
+365 SNLEKKI

-377 NILKNDRKRY
+377 NILKNDRKKY
-387 QEFFKEFGE
+387 EEFFKEFGE

-406 SKKDKLSNLLLFQ
+406 TKKEKLSNLLLFQ
-419 SSETKD
+419 SSDTAEN
-425 EEYTTLAEYKSRMKE
+425 EYTTLAEYKSRMKE
-440 GQEFIYYAAA
+440 GQEFIYYAAG
-450 KDKATIE
+450 KDKSAIE

-478 VDEFMVN
+478 VDEFMVG
-485 MMREFDGTKLHSIL
+485 MMRDYEEIKLHSIL
-499 QADNNT
+499 QADNEKT
-505 ENKDENKDSSNKDV
+505 DKDSTKEENKNIKDIM
-519 LNAIKEVLGADKVAE
+519 NAIKEVLGESKVAD
-534 VRETNRLKESVV
+534 VRESDRLKESLV
-546 CLSNK
+546 CLVNK

-556 FNMAKVLAESGNPMF
+556 FNMAKVLAETGNNMF
-571 AMKPERVLEINT
+571 GMKPERVLEINS
-583 SHDVFKA
+583 SHEVFKA
-590 IEKEYQANKTSDLF
+590 MEKEYEANKKSDLF

-619 GLPLEDPK
+619 NLPLDNPK
-627 LFASRMSKLMLKL
+627 LFAARMSKLMLKL

>member
-50 SITKSDKYTDI
+50 SITKSDKYAGM

-68 EIDEPNR
+68 EIDEQNR
-75 TLSIIDNGIGMTRE
+75 ILTIRDNGIGMTKE
-89 DVINNIG
+89 DVIQNIG

-103 KAFLEKIQKD
+103 KAFLEKIKQESAN
-113 KEASKES
+113 KEN

-144 ETKNVDSEKGVRW
+144 ETKNVESDKGVKW
-157 ESNGDGSYSIED
+157 ESSGDGSYSIED
-169 IDKQDRGTK
+169 IDKAHRGTN
-178 IILKLKPKDKKLEED
+178 IILKLKPKNENEENEED
-193 GFVDDDYCNR
+193 YSNR
-203 YTLEGLI
+203 YTLERLI
-210 HKYSN
+210 QKYSN

-233 EIQQYEEKTINSMV
+233 EIQQYEEKTINSMI
-247 SIWQKSKSDVKPEE
+247 SIWQKNKSDVKTEE

-268 HFHDYADP
+268 HFHDYAEP
-276 FEVIHTK
+276 FDIIHTK
-283 AEGTIEYTALLFIP
+283 AEGTLEYTALLFIP

-303 FLHPDFERGLELYSR
+303 FLYPNFERGLELYSK

-323 GKCKDLL
+323 DKCKELI

-343 PDFSLNISREILQH
+343 QDFSLNISREILQH
-357 STQLKRIA
+357 TAQLKRIA
-365 SNVEKKV
+365 SNIEKKI

-377 NILKNDRKRY
+377 NILKNDRKKY
-387 QEFFKEFGE
+387 EEFFKEFGE

-406 SKKDKLSNLLLFQ
+406 TKKEKLSNLLLFQ
-419 SSETKD
+419 SSEMA
-425 EEYTTLAEYKSRMKE
+425 ENEYTTLAEYKARMKE
-440 GQEFIYYAAA
+440 GQEFIYYAAG
-450 KDKATIE
+450 KDKSSIE

-468 GYEVLYFTDR
+468 GFEVLYFTDR
-478 VDEFMVN
+478 VDEFMVG
-485 MMREFDGTKLHSIL
+485 MMRDYEEIKLHSIL
-499 QADNNT
+499 QADNEKT
-505 ENKDENKDSSNKDV
+505 DKDSSKEEN
-519 LNAIKEVLGADKVAE
+519 KEVKDILKAVKEILGDNKVAD
-534 VRETNRLKESVV
+534 VRESDRLKESLV
-546 CLSNK
+546 CLVNK

-556 FNMAKVLAESGNPMF
+556 FNMAKVLAETGNNMF
-571 AMKPERVLEINT
+571 GMKAERVLEINT
-583 SHDVFKA
+583 SHEVFKA
-590 IEKEYQANKTSDLF
+590 MEKEYQTNKKSDLF

-619 GLPLEDPK
+619 NLPLEDTK

>member
-50 SITKSDKYTDI
+50 SITKSDKYTGM

-68 EIDEPNR
+68 DEQNR
-75 TLSIIDNGIGMTRE
+75 ILTIRDNEIGMTKE
-89 DVINNIG
+89 DVIQNIG

-103 KAFLEKIQKD
+103 KAFLEKIKQ
-113 KEASKES
+113 EAENKKES
-120 GIDLIGQFG
+120 GIDLIGHFG

-144 ETKNVDSEKGVRW
+144 ETKNVESDKGVKW
-157 ESNGDGSYSIED
+157 ESSGDGSYSIED
-169 IDKQDRGTK
+169 IDKADRGTN
-178 IILKLKPKDKKLEED
+178 IILKLKPKNENEENEED
-193 GFVDDDYCNR
+193 YSNR
-203 YTLEGLI
+203 YTLERLI
-210 HKYSN
+210 QKYSN

-233 EIQQYEEKTINSMV
+233 EIQQYEEKTINSMI
-247 SIWQKSKSDVKPEE
+247 SIWQKNKSDVKTEE

-268 HFHDYADP
+268 HFHDYAEP
-276 FEVIHTK
+276 FDIIHTK
-283 AEGTIEYTALLFIP
+283 AEGTLEYTALLFIP

-303 FLHPDFERGLELYSR
+303 FLYPNFERGLELYSK

-323 GKCKDLL
+323 DKCKELI

-343 PDFSLNISREILQH
+343 QDFSLNISREILQH
-357 STQLKRIA
+357 TAQLKRIA
-365 SNVEKKV
+365 SNIEKKI

-377 NILKNDRKRY
+377 NILKNDRKKY
-387 QEFFKEFGE
+387 EEFFKEFGE

-406 SKKDKLSNLLLFQ
+406 TKKEKLSNLLLFQ
-419 SSETKD
+419 SSETA
-425 EEYTTLAEYKSRMKE
+425 ENEYTTLAEYKARMKE
-440 GQEFIYYAAA
+440 GQEFIYYAAG
-450 KDKATIE
+450 KDKSSIE

-468 GYEVLYFTDR
+468 GFEVLYFTDR
-478 VDEFMVN
+478 VDEFMVG
-485 MMREFDGTKLHSIL
+485 MMRDYEEIKLHSIL
-499 QADNNT
+499 QADNEKT
-505 ENKDENKDSSNKDV
+505 DKDSSKEEN
-519 LNAIKEVLGADKVAE
+519 KEVKDILKAVKEILGDNKVAD
-534 VRETNRLKESVV
+534 VRESDRLKESLV
-546 CLSNK
+546 CLVNK

-556 FNMAKVLAESGNPMF
+556 FNMAKVLAETGNNMF
-571 AMKPERVLEINT
+571 GMKAERVLEINT
-583 SHDVFKA
+583 SHEVFKA
-590 IEKEYQANKTSDLF
+590 MEKEYQTNKKSDLF

-619 GLPLEDPK
+619 NLPLEDTK

>member
-50 SITKSDKYTDI
+50 SITKSDKYTGM

-68 EIDEPNR
+68 EIDEQNR
-75 TLSIIDNGIGMTRE
+75 ILTIKDNGIGMTKE
-89 DVINNIG
+89 DVIQNIG

-103 KAFLEKIQKD
+103 KAFLEKIKQ
-113 KEASKES
+113 EAENKKES

-144 ETKNVDSEKGVRW
+144 ETKNVESDKGVKW
-157 ESNGDGSYSIED
+157 ESSGDGSYSVEE
-169 IDKQDRGTK
+169 IDKKDRGTN
-178 IILKLKPKDKKLEED
+178 IILKLKPKNENEENEED
-193 GFVDDDYCNR
+193 YSNR
-203 YTLEGLI
+203 YTLERLI
-210 HKYSN
+210 QKYSN

-233 EIQQYEEKTINSMV
+233 EIQQYEEKTINSII
-247 SIWQKSKSDVKPEE
+247 SIWQKNKSDVKTEE

-268 HFHDYADP
+268 HFHDYAEP
-276 FEVIHTK
+276 FDIIHTK
-283 AEGTIEYTALLFIP
+283 AEGTLEYTALLFIP

-303 FLHPDFERGLELYSR
+303 FLYPNFERGLELYSK

-323 GKCKDLL
+323 DKCKELI

-343 PDFSLNISREILQH
+343 QDFSLNISREILQH
-357 STQLKRIA
+357 TAQLKRIA
-365 SNVEKKV
+365 SNIEKKI

-377 NILKNDRKRY
+377 NILKNDRKKY
-387 QEFFKEFGE
+387 EEFFKEFGE

-406 SKKDKLSNLLLFQ
+406 TKKEKLSNLLLFQ
-419 SSETKD
+419 SSETA
-425 EEYTTLAEYKSRMKE
+425 ENEYTTLAEYKARMKE
-440 GQEFIYYAAA
+440 GQEFIYYAAG
-450 KDKATIE
+450 KDKSSIE

-468 GYEVLYFTDR
+468 GFEVLYFTDR
-478 VDEFMVN
+478 VDEFMVG
-485 MMREFDGTKLHSIL
+485 MMRDYEEIKLHSIL
-499 QADNNT
+499 QADNEKT
-505 ENKDENKDSSNKDV
+505 DKDSSKEEN
-519 LNAIKEVLGADKVAE
+519 KEVKDILKAVKEILGDNKVAD
-534 VRETNRLKESVV
+534 VRESDRLKESLV
-546 CLSNK
+546 CLVNK

-556 FNMAKVLAESGNPMF
+556 FNMAKVLAETGNNMF
-571 AMKPERVLEINT
+571 GMKAERVLEINT
-583 SHDVFKA
+583 SHEVFKA
-590 IEKEYQANKTSDLF
+590 MEKEYQTNKKSDLF

-619 GLPLEDPK
+619 NLPLEDTK

>member
-50 SITKSDKYTDI
+50 SITKSDKYTGM

-68 EIDEPNR
+68 EIDEQNR
-75 TLSIIDNGIGMTRE
+75 ILTIKDNGIGMTKE
-89 DVINNIG
+89 DVIQNIG

-103 KAFLEKIQKD
+103 KAFLEKIKQ
-113 KEASKES
+113 EAENKKES

-144 ETKNVDSEKGVRW
+144 ETKNVESDKGVKW
-157 ESNGDGSYSIED
+157 ESSGDGSYSIED
-169 IDKQDRGTK
+169 IDKADRGTN
-178 IILKLKPKDKKLEED
+178 IILKLKPKNENEENEED
-193 GFVDDDYCNR
+193 YSNI
-203 YTLEGLI
+203 YTLERLI
-210 HKYSN
+210 QKYSN

-233 EIQQYEEKTINSMV
+233 EIQQYEEKTINSMI
-247 SIWQKSKSDVKPEE
+247 SIWQKNKSDVKTEE

-268 HFHDYADP
+268 HFHDYAEP
-276 FEVIHTK
+276 FDIIHTK
-283 AEGTIEYTALLFIP
+283 AEGTLEYTALLFIP

-303 FLHPDFERGLELYSR
+303 FLYPNFERGLELYSK

-323 GKCKDLL
+323 DKCKELI

-343 PDFSLNISREILQH
+343 QDFSLNISREILQH
-357 STQLKRIA
+357 TAQLKRIA
-365 SNVEKKV
+365 SNIEKKI

-377 NILKNDRKRY
+377 NILKNDRKKY
-387 QEFFKEFGE
+387 EEFFKEFGE

-406 SKKDKLSNLLLFQ
+406 TKKEKLSNLLLFQ
-419 SSETKD
+419 SSETA
-425 EEYTTLAEYKSRMKE
+425 ENEYMTLAEYKARMKE
-440 GQEFIYYAAA
+440 GQEFIYYAAG
-450 KDKATIE
+450 KDKASIE

-468 GYEVLYFTDR
+468 GFEVLYFTDR
-478 VDEFMVN
+478 VDEFMVG
-485 MMREFDGTKLHSIL
+485 MMRDYEEIKLHSIL
-499 QADNNT
+499 QADNEKT
-505 ENKDENKDSSNKDV
+505 DKDSSKEEN
-519 LNAIKEVLGADKVAE
+519 KEVKDILKAVKEILGDNKVAD
-534 VRETNRLKESVV
+534 VRESDRLKESLV
-546 CLSNK
+546 CLVNK

-556 FNMAKVLAESGNPMF
+556 FNMAKVLAETGNNMF
-571 AMKPERVLEINT
+571 SMKAERVLEINT
-583 SHDVFKA
+583 SHEVFKA
-590 IEKEYQANKTSDLF
+590 MEKEYQTNKKSDLF

-619 GLPLEDPK
+619 NLPLEDTK

>member
-50 SITKSDKYTDI
+50 SITKSDKYTGM

-68 EIDEPNR
+68 EIDEQNR
-75 TLSIIDNGIGMTRE
+75 ILTVKDNGIGMTKE
-89 DVINNIG
+89 DVIQNIG

-103 KAFLEKIQKD
+103 KAFLEKIKQ
-113 KEASKES
+113 EAENKKES

-144 ETKNVDSEKGVRW
+144 ETKNVESDKGVKW
-157 ESNGDGSYSIED
+157 ESSGDGSYSIED
-169 IDKQDRGTK
+169 IDKADRGTN
-178 IILKLKPKDKKLEED
+178 IILKLKPKNENEENEED
-193 GFVDDDYCNR
+193 YSNR
-203 YTLEGLI
+203 YTLERLI
-210 HKYSN
+210 QKYSN

-233 EIQQYEEKTINSMV
+233 EIQQYEEKTINSMI
-247 SIWQKSKSDVKPEE
+247 SIWQKNKSDVKTEE

-268 HFHDYADP
+268 HFHDYAEP
-276 FEVIHTK
+276 FDIIHTK
-283 AEGTIEYTALLFIP
+283 AEGTLEYTALLFIP

-303 FLHPDFERGLELYSR
+303 FLYPNFERGLELYSK

-323 GKCKDLL
+323 DKCKELI

-343 PDFSLNISREILQH
+343 QDFSLNISREILQH
-357 STQLKRIA
+357 TAQLKRIA
-365 SNVEKKV
+365 SNIEKKI

-377 NILKNDRKRY
+377 NILKNDRKKY
-387 QEFFKEFGE
+387 EEFFKEFGE

-406 SKKDKLSNLLLFQ
+406 TKKEKLSNLLLFQ
-419 SSETKD
+419 SSETA
-425 EEYTTLAEYKSRMKE
+425 ENEYTTLAEYKARMKE
-440 GQEFIYYAAA
+440 GQEFIYYAAG
-450 KDKATIE
+450 KDKASIE

-468 GYEVLYFTDR
+468 GFEVLYFTDR
-478 VDEFMVN
+478 VDEFMVG
-485 MMREFDGTKLHSIL
+485 MMRDYEEIKLHSIL
-499 QADNNT
+499 QADNEKT
-505 ENKDENKDSSNKDV
+505 DKDSSKEEN
-519 LNAIKEVLGADKVAE
+519 KEVKDILKAVKEILGDNKVAD
-534 VRETNRLKESVV
+534 VRESDRLKESLV
-546 CLSNK
+546 CLVNK

-556 FNMAKVLAESGNPMF
+556 FNMAKVLAETGNNMF
-571 AMKPERVLEINT
+571 GMKAERVLEINT
-583 SHDVFKA
+583 SHEVFKA
-590 IEKEYQANKTSDLF
+590 MEKEYQTNKKSDLF

-619 GLPLEDPK
+619 NLPLEDTK

>member
-1 MAEKQILNFEA
+1 MQEKQILNFEA

-50 SITKSDKYTDI
+50 SIQNSAKYKDI

-68 EIDEPNR
+68 EIDEQNR
-75 TLSIIDNGIGMTRE
+75 TLNIKDNGIGMTRE

-103 KAFLEKIQKD
+103 KAFLERIQKD
-113 KEASKES
+113 TEAKKDS

-137 VADNIII
+137 VADDIII
-144 ETKNVDSEKGVRW
+144 ETKHVDSENGVRW

-169 IDKQDRGTK
+169 INKDDRGTN
-178 IILKLKPKDKKLEED
+178 IILKLKPKDDNNENSE
-193 GFVDDDYCNR
+193 DYCNR
-203 YTLEGLI
+203 YTLEHLI

-223 DMPIPKKDEK
+223 DMPIAKKDEK
-233 EIQQYEEKTINSMV
+233 EIQQYEEKTINSMI
-247 SIWQKSKSDVKPEE
+247 SIWQKNKSEVKKEE

-268 HFHDYADP
+268 HFHDYTEP
-276 FEVIHTK
+276 FEIIHTK

-343 PDFSLNISREILQH
+343 QDFSLNISREILQH
-357 STQLKRIA
+357 TSQLKRIA
-365 SNVEKKV
+365 TNIEKKI
-372 LETLE
+372 LDTLE

-387 QEFFKEFGE
+387 EEFFKEFGE

-406 SKKDKLSNLLLFQ
+406 NKKDKLANLLLFQ
-419 SSETKD
+419 SSSTSD
-425 EEYTTLAEYKSRMKE
+425 NEYTTLEEYKSRMKE
-440 GQEFIYYAAA
+440 GQEYIYYAAA
-450 KDKATIE
+450 KDKMAIE

-485 MMREFDGTKLHSIL
+485 MMREYNGIKLHSIL
-499 QADNNT
+499 QADKENSDNKE
-505 ENKDENKDSSNKDV
+505 ENKESNYKDILNAMKDV
-519 LNAIKEVLGADKVAE
+519 LGENKVIE

-556 FNMAKVLAESGNPMF
+556 FNMAKVLAESGSNMF
-571 AMKPERVLEINT
+571 GMKPERVLEINT
-583 SHDVFKA
+583 SHEVFKL
-590 IEKEYQANKTSDLF
+590 IEKEYQENKTSDLF
-604 KEYSEL
+604 KEYSEI

-627 LFASRMSKLMLKL
+627 LFANRISKLMLKL

>member
-50 SITKSDKYTDI
+50 SITKSDKYTGM

-68 EIDEPNR
+68 EIDEQNR
-75 TLSIIDNGIGMTRE
+75 ILAIKDNGIGMTKE
-89 DVINNIG
+89 DVIQNIG

-103 KAFLEKIQKD
+103 KAFLEKIKQ
-113 KEASKES
+113 ENANKES

-144 ETKNVDSEKGVRW
+144 ETKNVESDSGVRW
-157 ESNGDGSYSIED
+157 ESSGDGSYSIED
-169 IDKQDRGTK
+169 IEKNDRGTN
-178 IILKLKPKDKKLEED
+178 IILKLKPKDENE
-193 GFVDDDYCNR
+193 DDYSNR
-203 YTLEGLI
+203 YTLERLI
-210 HKYSN
+210 QKYSN
-215 YVHYPIIM
+215 YVHYPIVM

-233 EIQQYEEKTINSMV
+233 EIQRYEEKTINSMI
-247 SIWQKSKSDVKPEE
+247 SIWQKNKSDVKTEE

-268 HFHDYADP
+268 HFHDYVDP
-276 FEVIHTK
+276 FDIIHTK
-283 AEGTIEYTALLFIP
+283 AEGTLEYTALLFIP

-323 GKCKDLL
+323 DKCKELL

-343 PDFSLNISREILQH
+343 QDFSLNISREILQH
-357 STQLKRIA
+357 TNQLKRIA
-365 SNVEKKV
+365 SNLEKKI

-377 NILKNDRKRY
+377 NTLKNDRKKY
-387 QEFFKEFGE
+387 EEFFKEFGE

-406 SKKDKLSNLLLFQ
+406 TKKEKLSNLLLFQ
-419 SSETKD
+419 SSDTAEN
-425 EEYTTLAEYKSRMKE
+425 EYTTLAEYKSRMKE
-440 GQEFIYYAAA
+440 GQEFIYYAAG
-450 KDKATIE
+450 KDKSAIE

-478 VDEFMVN
+478 VDEFMVG
-485 MMREFDGTKLHSIL
+485 MMRDYEEIKLHSIL
-499 QADNNT
+499 QADNEKT
-505 ENKDENKDSSNKDV
+505 DKDSTKEENKSIKDIM
-519 LNAIKEVLGADKVAE
+519 NAIKEVLGESKVAD
-534 VRETNRLKESVV
+534 VRESDRLKESLV
-546 CLSNK
+546 CLVNK

-556 FNMAKVLAESGNPMF
+556 FNMAKVLAETGNNMF
-571 AMKPERVLEINT
+571 GMKPERVLEINS
-583 SHDVFKA
+583 SHEVFKA
-590 IEKEYQANKTSDLF
+590 MEKEYEANKKSDLF

-619 GLPLEDPK
+619 NLPLDNPK
-627 LFASRMSKLMLKL
+627 LFAARMSKLMLKL

>member
-50 SITKSDKYTDI
+50 SITKSDKYTGM

-68 EIDEPNR
+68 EIDEQNR
-75 TLSIIDNGIGMTRE
+75 ILTIKDNGIGMTKE
-89 DVINNIG
+89 DVIQNIG

-103 KAFLEKIQKD
+103 KAFLEKIKQ
-113 KEASKES
+113 EAENKKES

-144 ETKNVDSEKGVRW
+144 ETKNVESDKGVKW
-157 ESNGDGSYSIED
+157 ESSGDGSYSIED
-169 IDKQDRGTK
+169 IDKADRGTN
-178 IILKLKPKDKKLEED
+178 IILKLKPKNENEENEED
-193 GFVDDDYCNR
+193 YSNR
-203 YTLEGLI
+203 YTLERLI
-210 HKYSN
+210 QKYSN

-233 EIQQYEEKTINSMV
+233 EVQQYEEKTINSMI
-247 SIWQKSKSDVKPEE
+247 SIWQKNKSDVKTEE

-268 HFHDYADP
+268 HFHDYAEP
-276 FEVIHTK
+276 FDIIHTK
-283 AEGTIEYTALLFIP
+283 AEGTLEYTALLFIP

-303 FLHPDFERGLELYSR
+303 FLHPDFERGLELYSK

-323 GKCKDLL
+323 DKCKELI

-343 PDFSLNISREILQH
+343 QDFSLNISREILQH
-357 STQLKRIA
+357 TNQLKRIA
-365 SNVEKKV
+365 SNIEKKI

-377 NILKNDRKRY
+377 NILKNDRKKY
-387 QEFFKEFGE
+387 EEFFKEFGE

-406 SKKDKLSNLLLFQ
+406 TKKEKLSNLLLFQ
-419 SSETKD
+419 SSETA
-425 EEYTTLAEYKSRMKE
+425 ENEYTTLAEYKARMKE
-440 GQEFIYYAAA
+440 GQEFIYYAAG
-450 KDKATIE
+450 KDKSSIE

-468 GYEVLYFTDR
+468 GFEVLYFTDR
-478 VDEFMVN
+478 VDEFMVG
-485 MMREFDGTKLHSIL
+485 MMRDYEEIKLHSIL
-499 QADNNT
+499 QADNEKT
-505 ENKDENKDSSNKDV
+505 DKDSSKEEN
-519 LNAIKEVLGADKVAE
+519 KEVKDILKAVKEILGDNKVAD
-534 VRETNRLKESVV
+534 VRESDRLKESLV
-546 CLSNK
+546 CLVNK

-556 FNMAKVLAESGNPMF
+556 FNMAKVLAETGNNMF
-571 AMKPERVLEINT
+571 GMKAERVLEINT
-583 SHDVFKA
+583 SHEVFKA
-590 IEKEYQANKTSDLF
+590 MEKEYQTNKKSDLF

-619 GLPLEDPK
+619 NLPLEDTK

>member
-23 SIYTHKEIFLRELI
+23 SIYTNKEIFLRELI

-50 SITKSDKYTDI
+50 SITKSDKYTGM

-68 EIDEPNR
+68 EIDEQNKIL
-75 TLSIIDNGIGMTRE
+75 TIKDNGIGMTKE
-89 DVINNIG
+89 DVIQNIG

-103 KAFLEKIQKD
+103 KAFLEKIKQ
-113 KEASKES
+113 ENANKES

-144 ETKNVDSEKGVRW
+144 ETKNVESDNGVRW
-157 ESNGDGSYSIED
+157 ESSGDGSYSIED
-169 IDKQDRGTK
+169 IEKNDRGTN
-178 IILKLKPKDKKLEED
+178 IILKLKPKDENE
-193 GFVDDDYCNR
+193 DDYSNR
-203 YTLEGLI
+203 YTLERLI
-210 HKYSN
+210 QKYSN
-215 YVHYPIIM
+215 YVHYPIVM

-233 EIQQYEEKTINSMV
+233 EIQRYEEKTINSMI
-247 SIWQKSKSDVKPEE
+247 SIWQKNKSDVKTEE

-268 HFHDYADP
+268 HFHDYVDP
-276 FEVIHTK
+276 FDIIHTK
-283 AEGTIEYTALLFIP
+283 AEGTLEYTALLFIP

-323 GKCKDLL
+323 DKCKELL

-343 PDFSLNISREILQH
+343 QDFSLNISREILQH
-357 STQLKRIA
+357 TNQLKRIA
-365 SNVEKKV
+365 SNLEKKI

-377 NILKNDRKRY
+377 NTLKNDRKKY
-387 QEFFKEFGE
+387 EEFFKEFGE

-406 SKKDKLSNLLLFQ
+406 TKKEKLSNLLLFQ
-419 SSETKD
+419 SSDTAEN
-425 EEYTTLAEYKSRMKE
+425 EYTTLAEYKSRMKE
-440 GQEFIYYAAA
+440 GQEFIYYAAG
-450 KDKATIE
+450 KDKSAIE

-478 VDEFMVN
+478 VDEFMVG
-485 MMREFDGTKLHSIL
+485 MMRDYEEIKLHSIL
-499 QADNNT
+499 QADNEKT
-505 ENKDENKDSSNKDV
+505 DKDSTKEENKDIKDIM
-519 LNAIKEVLGADKVAE
+519 NAIKEVLGESKIAD
-534 VRETNRLKESVV
+534 VRESDRLKESLV
-546 CLSNK
+546 CLVNK

-556 FNMAKVLAESGNPMF
+556 FNMAKVLAETGNNMF
-571 AMKPERVLEINT
+571 GMKPERVLEINS
-583 SHDVFKA
+583 SHEVFKA
-590 IEKEYQANKTSDLF
+590 MEKEYEANKKSDLF

-619 GLPLEDPK
+619 NLPLDNPK
-627 LFASRMSKLMLKL
+627 LFAARMSKLMLKL

>member
-50 SITKSDKYTDI
+50 SITKSDKYAGM

-68 EIDEPNR
+68 EIDEQNR
-75 TLSIIDNGIGMTRE
+75 ILTIKDNGIGMTKD
-89 DVINNIG
+89 DVIQNIG

-103 KAFLEKIQKD
+103 KAFLEKIKQ
-113 KEASKES
+113 EAENKKES

-144 ETKNVDSEKGVRW
+144 ETKNVESDKGVKW
-157 ESNGDGSYSIED
+157 ESSGDGSYSIED
-169 IDKQDRGTK
+169 IDKADRGTN
-178 IILKLKPKDKKLEED
+178 IILKLKPKNENEENEED
-193 GFVDDDYCNR
+193 YSNR
-203 YTLEGLI
+203 YTLERLI
-210 HKYSN
+210 QKYSN

-233 EIQQYEEKTINSMV
+233 EIQQYEEKTINSMI
-247 SIWQKSKSDVKPEE
+247 SIWQKNKSDVKIEE

-268 HFHDYADP
+268 HFHDYAEP
-276 FEVIHTK
+276 FDIIHTK
-283 AEGTIEYTALLFIP
+283 AEGTLEYTALLFIP

-303 FLHPDFERGLELYSR
+303 FLYPNFERGLELYSK

-323 GKCKDLL
+323 DKCKELI

-343 PDFSLNISREILQH
+343 QDFSLNISREILQH
-357 STQLKRIA
+357 TAQLKRIA
-365 SNVEKKV
+365 SNIEKKI

-377 NILKNDRKRY
+377 NILKNDRKKY
-387 QEFFKEFGE
+387 EEFFKEFGE

-406 SKKDKLSNLLLFQ
+406 TKKEKLSNLLLFQ
-419 SSETKD
+419 SSETA
-425 EEYTTLAEYKSRMKE
+425 ENEYTTLAEYKARMKE
-440 GQEFIYYAAA
+440 GQEFIYYAAG
-450 KDKATIE
+450 KDKASIE

-468 GYEVLYFTDR
+468 GFEVLYFTDR
-478 VDEFMVN
+478 VDEFMVG
-485 MMREFDGTKLHSIL
+485 MMRDYEEIKLHSIL
-499 QADNNT
+499 QADNEKT
-505 ENKDENKDSSNKDV
+505 DKDSSKEEN
-519 LNAIKEVLGADKVAE
+519 KEVKDILKAVKEILGDNKVAD
-534 VRETNRLKESVV
+534 VRESDRLKESLV
-546 CLSNK
+546 CLVNK

-556 FNMAKVLAESGNPMF
+556 FNMAKVLAETGNNMF
-571 AMKPERVLEINT
+571 GMKAERVLEINT
-583 SHDVFKA
+583 SHEVFKA
-590 IEKEYQANKTSDLF
+590 MEKEYQTNKKSDLF

-619 GLPLEDPK
+619 NLPLEDTK

>member
-50 SITKSDKYTDI
+50 SITKSDKYTGM

-68 EIDEPNR
+68 EIDEQNR
-75 TLSIIDNGIGMTRE
+75 ILTIKDNGIGMTKE
-89 DVINNIG
+89 DVIQNIG

-103 KAFLEKIQKD
+103 KAFLEKIKQ
-113 KEASKES
+113 EAENKKES

-144 ETKNVDSEKGVRW
+144 ETKNVESDKGVKW
-157 ESNGDGSYSIED
+157 ESSGDGSYSIED
-169 IDKQDRGTK
+169 IDKADRGTN
-178 IILKLKPKDKKLEED
+178 IILKLKPKNENEENEED
-193 GFVDDDYCNR
+193 YSNR
-203 YTLEGLI
+203 YTLERLI
-210 HKYSN
+210 QKYSN

-233 EIQQYEEKTINSMV
+233 EIQQYEEKTINSMI
-247 SIWQKSKSDVKPEE
+247 SIWQKNKSDVKTEE

-268 HFHDYADP
+268 HFHDYAEP
-276 FEVIHTK
+276 FDIIHTK
-283 AEGTIEYTALLFIP
+283 AEGTLEYTALLFIP

-303 FLHPDFERGLELYSR
+303 FLYPNFERGLELYSK

-323 GKCKDLL
+323 DKCKELI

-343 PDFSLNISREILQH
+343 QDFSLNISREILQH
-357 STQLKRIA
+357 TAQLKRIA
-365 SNVEKKV
+365 SNIEKKI

-377 NILKNDRKRY
+377 NILKNDRKKY
-387 QEFFKEFGE
+387 EEFFKEFGE

-406 SKKDKLSNLLLFQ
+406 TKKEKLSNLLLFQ
-419 SSETKD
+419 SSEMS
-425 EEYTTLAEYKSRMKE
+425 ENEYTTLAEYKARMKE
-440 GQEFIYYAAA
+440 GQEFIYYAAG
-450 KDKATIE
+450 KDKASIE

-468 GYEVLYFTDR
+468 GFEVLYFTDR
-478 VDEFMVN
+478 VDEFMVG
-485 MMREFDGTKLHSIL
+485 MMRDYEEIKLHSIL
-499 QADNNT
+499 QADNEKT
-505 ENKDENKDSSNKDV
+505 DKDSSKEEN
-519 LNAIKEVLGADKVAE
+519 KEVKDILKAVKEILGDNKVAD
-534 VRETNRLKESVV
+534 VRESDRLKESLV
-546 CLSNK
+546 CLVNK

-556 FNMAKVLAESGNPMF
+556 FNMAKVLAETGNNMF
-571 AMKPERVLEINT
+571 GMKAERVLEINT
-583 SHDVFKA
+583 SHEVFKA
-590 IEKEYQANKTSDLF
+590 MEKEYQTNKKSDLF

-619 GLPLEDPK
+619 NLPLEDTK

>member
-50 SITKSDKYTDI
+50 SITKSDKYTGM

-68 EIDEPNR
+68 EIDEQNR
-75 TLSIIDNGIGMTRE
+75 ILTIKDNGIGMTKE
-89 DVINNIG
+89 DVIQNIG

-103 KAFLEKIQKD
+103 KAFLEKIKQ
-113 KEASKES
+113 EAENKKES

-144 ETKNVDSEKGVRW
+144 ETKNVESDKGVKW
-157 ESNGDGSYSIED
+157 ESSGDGSYSIED
-169 IDKQDRGTK
+169 IDKADRGTN
-178 IILKLKPKDKKLEED
+178 IILKLKPKNENEENEED
-193 GFVDDDYCNR
+193 YSNR
-203 YTLEGLI
+203 YTLERLI
-210 HKYSN
+210 QKYSN

-233 EIQQYEEKTINSMV
+233 EIQQYEEKTINSMI
-247 SIWQKSKSDVKPEE
+247 SIWQKNKSDVKTEE

-268 HFHDYADP
+268 HFHDYAEP
-276 FEVIHTK
+276 FDIIHTK
-283 AEGTIEYTALLFIP
+283 AEGTLEYTALLFIL

-303 FLHPDFERGLELYSR
+303 FLHPDFERGLELYSK

-323 GKCKDLL
+323 DKCKELI

-343 PDFSLNISREILQH
+343 QDFSLNISREILQH
-357 STQLKRIA
+357 TNQLKRIA
-365 SNVEKKV
+365 SNIEKKI

-377 NILKNDRKRY
+377 NILKNDRKKY
-387 QEFFKEFGE
+387 EEFFKEFGE

-406 SKKDKLSNLLLFQ
+406 TKKEKLSNLLLFQ
-419 SSETKD
+419 SSETA
-425 EEYTTLAEYKSRMKE
+425 ENEYTTLAEYKARMKE
-440 GQEFIYYAAA
+440 GQEFIYYAAG
-450 KDKATIE
+450 KDKASIE

-468 GYEVLYFTDR
+468 GFEVLYFTDR
-478 VDEFMVN
+478 VDEFMVG
-485 MMREFDGTKLHSIL
+485 MMRDYEEIKLHSIL
-499 QADNNT
+499 QADNEKT
-505 ENKDENKDSSNKDV
+505 DKDSSKEEN
-519 LNAIKEVLGADKVAE
+519 KEVKDILKAVKEILGDNKVAD
-534 VRETNRLKESVV
+534 VRESDRLKESLV
-546 CLSNK
+546 CLVNK

-556 FNMAKVLAESGNPMF
+556 FNMAKVLAETGNNMF
-571 AMKPERVLEINT
+571 GMKAERVLEINT
-583 SHDVFKA
+583 SHEVFKA
-590 IEKEYQANKTSDLF
+590 MEKEYQTNKKSDLF

-619 GLPLEDPK
+619 NLPLEDTK

>member
-50 SITKSDKYTDI
+50 SITKSDKYTGM
-61 DNLRIKI
+61 DNLRIKL
-68 EIDEPNR
+68 EIDEQNR
-75 TLSIIDNGIGMTRE
+75 ILTIKDNGIGMTKE
-89 DVINNIG
+89 DVIQNFG

-103 KAFLEKIQKD
+103 KAFLEKIKQ
-113 KEASKES
+113 EAENKKES

-144 ETKNVDSEKGVRW
+144 ETKNVESDKGVKW
-157 ESNGDGSYSIED
+157 ESSGDGSYSIED
-169 IDKQDRGTK
+169 IDKADRGTN
-178 IILKLKPKDKKLEED
+178 IILKLKPKNENEENEED
-193 GFVDDDYCNR
+193 YSNR
-203 YTLEGLI
+203 YTLERLI
-210 HKYSN
+210 QKYSN

-233 EIQQYEEKTINSMV
+233 EIQQYEEKTINSMI
-247 SIWQKSKSDVKPEE
+247 SIWQKNKSDVKTEE

-268 HFHDYADP
+268 HFHDYAEP
-276 FEVIHTK
+276 FDIIHTK
-283 AEGTIEYTALLFIP
+283 AEGTLEYTALLFIP

-303 FLHPDFERGLELYSR
+303 FLYPNFERGLELYSK

-323 GKCKDLL
+323 DKCKELI

-343 PDFSLNISREILQH
+343 QDFSLNISREILQH
-357 STQLKRIA
+357 TNQLKRIA
-365 SNVEKKV
+365 SNIEKKI

-377 NILKNDRKRY
+377 NILKNDRKKY
-387 QEFFKEFGE
+387 EEFFKEFGE

-406 SKKDKLSNLLLFQ
+406 TKKEKLSNLLLFQ
-419 SSETKD
+419 SSETA
-425 EEYTTLAEYKSRMKE
+425 ENEYTTLAEYKARMKE
-440 GQEFIYYAAA
+440 GQEFIYYAAG
-450 KDKATIE
+450 KDKSSIE

-468 GYEVLYFTDR
+468 GFEVLYFTDR
-478 VDEFMVN
+478 VDEFMVG
-485 MMREFDGTKLHSIL
+485 MMRDYEEIKLHSIL
-499 QADNNT
+499 QADNEKT
-505 ENKDENKDSSNKDV
+505 DKDSSKEEN
-519 LNAIKEVLGADKVAE
+519 KEVKDILKAVKEILGDNKVAD
-534 VRETNRLKESVV
+534 VRESDRLKESLV
-546 CLSNK
+546 CLVNK

-556 FNMAKVLAESGNPMF
+556 FNMAKVLAETGNNMF
-571 AMKPERVLEINT
+571 GMKAERVLEINT
-583 SHDVFKA
+583 SHEVFKA
-590 IEKEYQANKTSDLF
+590 MEKEYQTNKKSDLF

-619 GLPLEDPK
+619 NLPLEDTK

>member
-50 SITKSDKYTDI
+50 SITKSDKYAGM

-68 EIDEPNR
+68 EIDEQNR
-75 TLSIIDNGIGMTRE
+75 ILTIKDNGIGMTKE
-89 DVINNIG
+89 DVIQNIG

-103 KAFLEKIQKD
+103 KAFLEKIKQ
-113 KEASKES
+113 EAENKKES

-144 ETKNVDSEKGVRW
+144 ETKNVESDKGVKW
-157 ESNGDGSYSIED
+157 ESSGDGSYSVEE
-169 IDKQDRGTK
+169 IDKKDRGTN
-178 IILKLKPKDKKLEED
+178 IILKLKPKNENEENEED
-193 GFVDDDYCNR
+193 YSNR
-203 YTLEGLI
+203 YTLERLI
-210 HKYSN
+210 QKYSN

-233 EIQQYEEKTINSMV
+233 EIQQYEEKTINSMI
-247 SIWQKSKSDVKPEE
+247 SIWQKNKSDVKTEE

-268 HFHDYADP
+268 HFHDYAEP
-276 FEVIHTK
+276 FDIIHTK
-283 AEGTIEYTALLFIP
+283 AEGTLEYTALLFIP

-303 FLHPDFERGLELYSR
+303 FLYPNFERGLELYSK

-323 GKCKDLL
+323 DKCKELI

-343 PDFSLNISREILQH
+343 QDFSLNISREILQH
-357 STQLKRIA
+357 TAQLKRIA
-365 SNVEKKV
+365 SNIEKKI

-377 NILKNDRKRY
+377 NILKNDRKKY
-387 QEFFKEFGE
+387 EEFFKEFGE

-406 SKKDKLSNLLLFQ
+406 TKKEKLSNLLLFQ
-419 SSETKD
+419 SSETA
-425 EEYTTLAEYKSRMKE
+425 ENEYTTLAEYKARMKE
-440 GQEFIYYAAA
+440 GQEFIYYAAG
-450 KDKATIE
+450 KDKSSIE

-478 VDEFMVN
+478 VDEFMVG
-485 MMREFDGTKLHSIL
+485 MMRDYDEIKLHSIL
-499 QADNNT
+499 QADTEKTNEDSSKE
-505 ENKDENKDSSNKDV
+505 ENKEIKDIMK
-519 LNAIKEVLGADKVAE
+519 AIKEVLGDGKVAD
-534 VRETNRLKESVV
+534 VRASDRLKESLV
-546 CLSNK
+546 CLVNK

-556 FNMAKVLAESGNPMF
+556 FNMAKVLAETGNNMF
-571 AMKPERVLEINT
+571 GMKPERVLEINS
-583 SHDVFKA
+583 SHEVFKA
-590 IEKEYQANKTSDLF
+590 MEKEYEANKKSDLF

-619 GLPLEDPK
+619 NLPLDDPK
-627 LFASRMSKLMLKL
+627 LFAARMSKLMLKL

>member
-50 SITKSDKYTDI
+50 SITKSDKYAGM

-68 EIDEPNR
+68 EIDEQNR
-75 TLSIIDNGIGMTRE
+75 ILTIKDNGIGMTKE
-89 DVINNIG
+89 DVIQNIG

-103 KAFLEKIQKD
+103 KAFLEKIKQ
-113 KEASKES
+113 EAENKKES

-144 ETKNVDSEKGVRW
+144 ETKNVESDSGVRW
-157 ESNGDGSYSIED
+157 ESSGDGSYSIED
-169 IDKQDRGTK
+169 IDKADRGTN
-178 IILKLKPKDKKLEED
+178 IILKLKPKNENEENEED
-193 GFVDDDYCNR
+193 YSNR
-203 YTLEGLI
+203 YTLERLI
-210 HKYSN
+210 QKYSN

-233 EIQQYEEKTINSMV
+233 EIQQYEEKTINSMI
-247 SIWQKSKSDVKPEE
+247 SIWQKNKSDVKTEE

-268 HFHDYADP
+268 HFHDYAEP
-276 FEVIHTK
+276 FDIIHTK
-283 AEGTIEYTALLFIP
+283 AEGTLEYTALLFIP

-303 FLHPDFERGLELYSR
+303 FLYPNFERGLELYSK

-323 GKCKDLL
+323 DKCKELI

-343 PDFSLNISREILQH
+343 QDFSLNISREILQH
-357 STQLKRIA
+357 TAQLKRIA
-365 SNVEKKV
+365 SNIEKKI

-377 NILKNDRKRY
+377 NILKNDRNKY
-387 QEFFKEFGE
+387 EEFFKEFGE

-406 SKKDKLSNLLLFQ
+406 TKKEKLSNLLLFQ
-419 SSETKD
+419 SSETA
-425 EEYTTLAEYKSRMKE
+425 ENEYTTLAEYKARMKE
-440 GQEFIYYAAA
+440 GQEFIYYAAG
-450 KDKATIE
+450 KDKAYIE

-468 GYEVLYFTDR
+468 GFEVLYFTDR
-478 VDEFMVN
+478 VDEFMVG
-485 MMREFDGTKLHSIL
+485 MMRDYEEIKLHSIL
-499 QADNNT
+499 QADNEKT
-505 ENKDENKDSSNKDV
+505 DKDSSKEEN
-519 LNAIKEVLGADKVAE
+519 KEVKDILKAVKEILGDNKVAD
-534 VRETNRLKESVV
+534 VRESERLKESLV
-546 CLSNK
+546 CLVNK

-556 FNMAKVLAESGNPMF
+556 FNMAKVLAETGNNMF
-571 AMKPERVLEINT
+571 GMKAERVLEINT
-583 SHDVFKA
+583 SHEVFKA
-590 IEKEYQANKTSDLF
+590 MEKEYQTNKKSDLF

-619 GLPLEDPK
+619 NLPLEDTK

>member
-50 SITKSDKYTDI
+50 SITKSDKYTGM

-68 EIDEPNR
+68 EIDEQNR
-75 TLSIIDNGIGMTRE
+75 ILTIKDNGIGMTKE
-89 DVINNIG
+89 DVIQNIG

-103 KAFLEKIQKD
+103 KAFLEKIKQ
-113 KEASKES
+113 EAENKKES

-144 ETKNVDSEKGVRW
+144 ETKNVESDKGVKW
-157 ESNGDGSYSIED
+157 ESSGDGSYSIED
-169 IDKQDRGTK
+169 IDKADRGTN
-178 IILKLKPKDKKLEED
+178 IILKLKPKNEKEENEED
-193 GFVDDDYCNR
+193 YSNR
-203 YTLEGLI
+203 YTLERLI
-210 HKYSN
+210 QKYSN

-233 EIQQYEEKTINSMV
+233 EIQQYEEKTINSMI
-247 SIWQKSKSDVKPEE
+247 SIWQKNKSDVKTEE

-268 HFHDYADP
+268 HFHDYAEP
-276 FEVIHTK
+276 FDIIHTK
-283 AEGTIEYTALLFIP
+283 AEGTLEYTALLFIP

-303 FLHPDFERGLELYSR
+303 FLYPNFERGLELYSK

-323 GKCKDLL
+323 DKCKELI

-343 PDFSLNISREILQH
+343 QDFSLNISREILQH
-357 STQLKRIA
+357 TNQLKRIA
-365 SNVEKKV
+365 SNIEKKI

-377 NILKNDRKRY
+377 NILKNDRKKY
-387 QEFFKEFGE
+387 EEFFKEFGE

-406 SKKDKLSNLLLFQ
+406 TKKEKLSNLLLFQ
-419 SSETKD
+419 SSEMA
-425 EEYTTLAEYKSRMKE
+425 ENEYTTLAEYKARMKE
-440 GQEFIYYAAA
+440 GQEFIYYAAG
-450 KDKATIE
+450 KDKSSIE

-468 GYEVLYFTDR
+468 GFEVLYFTDR
-478 VDEFMVN
+478 VDEFMVG
-485 MMREFDGTKLHSIL
+485 MMRDYEEIKLHSIL
-499 QADNNT
+499 QADNEKT
-505 ENKDENKDSSNKDV
+505 DKDSLKEENKEVKDILKAV
-519 LNAIKEVLGADKVAE
+519 KEILGDNKVAD
-534 VRETNRLKESVV
+534 VRESDRLKESLV
-546 CLSNK
+546 CLVNK

-556 FNMAKVLAESGNPMF
+556 FNMAKVLAETGNNMF
-571 AMKPERVLEINT
+571 GMKAERVLEINT
-583 SHDVFKA
+583 SHEVFKA
-590 IEKEYQANKTSDLF
+590 MEKEYQTNKKSDLF

-619 GLPLEDPK
+619 NLPLEDTK

>member
-50 SITKSDKYTDI
+50 SITKSDKYDGM

-68 EIDEPNR
+68 EIDEQNR
-75 TLSIIDNGIGMTRE
+75 ILVIKDNGIGMTRE
-89 DVINNIG
+89 DVIQNIG

-103 KAFLEKIQKD
+103 KAFLEKIKLADSNQ
-113 KEASKES
+113 KES

-144 ETKNVDSEKGVRW
+144 ETKNVESDNGVRW
-157 ESNGDGSYSIED
+157 ESAGDGSYSIED
-169 IDKQDRGTK
+169 IDKKDRGTN
-178 IILKLKPKDKKLEED
+178 IILKLKPKNENEEND
-193 GFVDDDYCNR
+193 SDYLNR
-203 YTLEGLI
+203 YTLERLI
-210 HKYSN
+210 QKYSN
-215 YVHYPIIM
+215 YVRYPIVM

-233 EIQQYEEKTINSMV
+233 EIQQYEEKTINSMI
-247 SIWQKSKSDVKPEE
+247 SIWQKNKNDVKTEE

-268 HFHDYADP
+268 HFHDYLEP
-276 FEVIHTK
+276 FDIIHTK
-283 AEGTIEYTALLFIP
+283 AEGTLEYTALLFIP

-323 GKCKDLL
+323 DKCKELL

-343 PDFSLNISREILQH
+343 QDFSLNISREILQH
-357 STQLKRIA
+357 TSQLKRIA
-365 SNVEKKV
+365 SNLEKKI
-372 LETLE
+372 LEALE

-387 QEFFKEFGE
+387 EEFFKEFGE

-406 SKKDKLSNLLLFQ
+406 SKKEKLSNLLLFQ
-419 SSETKD
+419 SSSIAEN
-425 EEYTTLAEYKSRMKE
+425 EFTTLSEYKSRMKE
-440 GQEFIYYAAA
+440 GQEFIYYAAG
-450 KDKATIE
+450 KDRDVIE

-478 VDEFMVN
+478 VDEFMIG
-485 MMREFDGTKLHSIL
+485 MMRDYEEIKLHSIL
-499 QADNNT
+499 QADNEKT
-505 ENKDENKDSSNKDV
+505 DKDSTKEENKETKDIMK
-519 LNAIKEVLGADKVAE
+519 AIKEILGDNKVAD
-534 VRETNRLKESVV
+534 VRESDRLKESLV
-546 CLSNK
+546 CLVNK

-556 FNMAKVLAESGNPMF
+556 FNMAKVLAETGNNMF
-571 AMKPERVLEINT
+571 GMKPERVLEINT
-583 SHDVFKA
+583 SHEVFKA
-590 IEKEYQANKTSDLF
+590 MEKEYQSNKKSDLF

-619 GLPLEDPK
+619 NLPLDNPK